1 MGWRNSMWRLCWW
14 SSVSIL
20 VCPPLKGAISRGEG
34 GLRQD
39 VLALRVNFRKRTHS
53 DIRLEFFLMA
63 ASGLS
68 CSSWTLVA

>member
-1 MGWRNSMWRLCWW
+1 MAFVLVEQCEHPGL
-14 SSVSIL
+14 SSLEGSDLEGERVVSD
-20 VCPPLKGAISRGEG
+20 KH
-34 GLRQD
+34 